1 MRYTIELK
9 GLELFG
15 YHGVLQHEK
24 DFGQIFLIDCR
35 YQVEA
40 EQEDQLSSTVS
51 YAAVADLLHV
61 TATSNRFDLIES
73 LASAC
78 MAAVSASDGKI
89 QAVKI
94 TVHKPHAPIEHGFED
109 VSVSVQSGRFED

>member
-1 MRYTIELK
+1 VRYGIELK
-9 GLELFG
+9 GLEVYG

-24 DFGQIFLIDCR
+24 DFGQIFLIDCS

-40 EQEDQLSSTVS
+40 QAEDELSATVS

-78 MAAVSASDGKI
+78 LAAVSTLDTKI
-89 QAVKI
+89 AAVKI
-94 TVHKPHAPIEHGFED
+94 TVHKPNAPIEHKFAD
-109 VSVSVQSGRFED
+109 VSVTVQSGRFEN

>member
-1 MRYTIELK
+1 MRYGIELK
-9 GLELFG
+9 GLEFYG

-24 DFGQIFLIDCR
+24 DFGQIFLIDCS

-40 EQEDQLSSTVS
+40 EAEDQLSATVS

-78 MAAVSASDGKI
+78 LAAVSTLDSKI
-89 QAVKI
+89 AAVKI
-94 TVHKPHAPIEHGFED
+94 TVHKPNAPIEHKFQD
-109 VSVSVQSGRFED
+109 VSVSVQSGRFEN

>member
-1 MRYTIELK
+1 MRYGIDLK
-9 GLELFG
+9 GLEVYG

-24 DFGQIFLIDCR
+24 DFGQVFLIDCS

-40 EQEDQLSSTVS
+40 EAEDDLSATVS

-78 MAAVSASDGKI
+78 LAAVSALDSKI
-89 QAVKI
+89 AAVKI
-94 TVHKPHAPIEHGFED
+94 TVHKPNAPIEHKFQD
-109 VSVSVQSGRFED
+109 VSVSVQSGRFEN

>member
-9 GLELFG
+9 GLEVYA

-24 DFGQIFLIDCR
+24 DYGQTFFIDCS

-40 EQEDQLSSTVS
+40 EAEDELTSTVS
-51 YAAVADLLHV
+51 YAAVADLLHI
-61 TATSNRFDLIES
+61 TASSNRFDLIES

-78 MAAVSASDGKI
+78 LAAVVALDSKI
-89 QAVKI
+89 AAVKI
-94 TVHKPHAPIEHGFED
+94 TIHKPQAPIEHRFED
-109 VSVSVQSGRFED
+109 VTVSVQSGRFEN

>member
-9 GLELFG
+9 GLEVFG

-24 DFGQIFLIDCR
+24 DYGQNFLIDCR

-40 EQEDQLSSTVS
+40 EAEDQLSSTVS
-51 YAAVADLLHV
+51 YATVADLLHV

-73 LASAC
+73 LALAC
-78 MAAVSASDGKI
+78 LAAISTLDSKI
-89 QAVKI
+89 VAVKV
-94 TVHKPHAPIEHGFED
+94 TVHKPQAPIEHSFED

>member
-1 MRYTIELK
+1 MRYGIELK
-9 GLELFG
+9 GLEVYG

-24 DFGQIFLIDCR
+24 DFGQIFLIDCS

-40 EQEDQLSSTVS
+40 EAEDELSATVS

-78 MAAVSASDGKI
+78 LAAVSALDSKI
-89 QAVKI
+89 EAVKI
-94 TVHKPHAPIEHGFED
+94 TVHKPNAPIEHKFAD
-109 VSVSVQSGRFED
+109 VSVTVQSGRFEN

>member
-40 EQEDQLSSTVS
+40 EQEDQLSSSVS
-51 YAAVADLLHV
+51 YAAIADLLHI

-78 MAAVSASDGKI
+78 LAAVSASDSKI

-109 VSVSVQSGRFED
+109 VSVIVQSGRFED

>member
-1 MRYTIELK
+1 VRYTIELK
-9 GLELFG
+9 GLEVYA

-24 DFGQIFLIDCR
+24 DFGQTFLIDCV

-40 EQEDQLSSTVS
+40 EAEDQLTATVS
-51 YAAVADLLHV
+51 YAAVADLLAV

-78 MAAVSASDGKI
+78 LAAVANLDGKI
-89 QAVKI
+89 AAVKV
-94 TVHKPHAPIEHGFED
+94 TVHKPQAPIEHKFED
-109 VSVSVQSGRFED
+109 VSVSVQSGRFEN

>member
-9 GLELFG
+9 GLEVFG

-24 DFGQIFLIDCR
+24 DYGQTFLIDCR

-40 EQEDQLSSTVS
+40 EAEDQLSSTVS
-51 YAAVADLLHV
+51 YATVADLLHV

-78 MAAVSASDGKI
+78 LAAVSTLDNKI
-89 QAVKI
+89 AAVKV
-94 TVHKPHAPIEHGFED
+94 TVHKPQAPIEHSFED

>member
-9 GLELFG
+9 GLEVYA

-24 DFGQIFLIDCR
+24 DYGQTFLIDCI

-40 EQEDQLSSTVS
+40 EAEDQLTATVS
-51 YAAVADLLHV
+51 YAAVADLIQV
-61 TATSNRFDLIES
+61 AATSNRFDLIES

-78 MAAVSASDGKI
+78 LAAVAKLDSKI
-89 QAVKI
+89 VAVKI
-94 TVHKPHAPIEHGFED
+94 TLHKPQAPIEHKFAD
-109 VSVSVQSGRFED
+109 VSVSVQSGRFEN

>member
-1 MRYTIELK
+1 VRYTIELK
-9 GLELFG
+9 GLEVFG

-40 EQEDQLSSTVS
+40 EAEDQLSSTVS
-51 YAAVADLLHV
+51 YAAIADLLHV

-78 MAAVSASDGKI
+78 LAAVSTSDSKI
-89 QAVKI
+89 EAVKV

>member
-1 MRYTIELK
+1 MRYGIDLK
-9 GLELFG
+9 GLEVYG

-24 DFGQIFLIDCR
+24 DFGQVFLIDCS

-40 EQEDQLSSTVS
+40 EAEDDLSATVS

-78 MAAVSASDGKI
+78 LAAVSALDSKI
-89 QAVKI
+89 AAVKI
-94 TVHKPHAPIEHGFED
+94 TVHKPNAPIDHKFQD
-109 VSVSVQSGRFED
+109 VSVSVQSGRFEN